1 MEAQGIKNFTMFLF
15 FGSVCK
21 TDFYEKVPHS
31 LRNVVGVT
39 FYNKYSRRPSI
50 KKLGGKAKQKIDD
63 GDVKVKEADGTKTK
77 IDADRD
83 VKIRWN
89 FV

>member
-1 MEAQGIKNFTMFLF
+1 MKKFLIHSVMLWVLLFIINTADAQVL
-15 FGSVCK
+15 
-21 TDFYEKVPHS
+21 
-31 LRNVVGVT
+31 
-39 FYNKYSRRPSI
+39 